1 MLILISIGSL
11 AALGWLRYGLLPLR
25 PLNTR
30 LPGPDPL
37 LQRTLKDVGEGDWK
51 SAAQLLADAG
61 RDWDRR
67 AYYVQHLSHSA
78 AHDGDAWLR
87 TWTAARPEDSDA
99 ALVSACARVEH
110 AWKTR
115 GAQRA
120 SATSRE
126 QFEGFHRELLGAR
139 EDLARVAAMN
149 PEDPTPLAKEIWVA
163 LGLGYPMDTTR
174 SLWEQVTVRAPHG
187 YSAHFSTLQFMCKK
201 WRGSHV
207 QAKEFAA
214 RAAQDAPLGTL
225 LKLLPLNAWYEEHEV
240 FSEERLTSVAF
251 RSRHLIA
258 LVDAALEDAAAAE
271 SHPELPWARHTLA
284 YFLLRQGRYKESV
297 AQFRHVDGYT
307 HGLPWRYQAFPR
319 LSYRSHRTR
328 AMWGAL
334 LLRR

>member
-37 LQRTLKDVGEGDWK
+37 LQRTLKDVSHGEWT
-51 SAAQLLADAG
+51 SAAQLLTDAG
-61 RDWDRR
+61 KDWDRR

-87 TWTAARPEDSDA
+87 AWNAARPEDSDA

-115 GAQRA
+115 GALRA
-120 SATSRE
+120 SATSSE
-126 QFEGFHRELLGAR
+126 QFEAFHRELLGAR
-139 EDLARVAAMN
+139 DDLARVAAMN

-163 LGLGYPMDTTR
+163 LGLGYPMDTMR
-174 SLWEQVTVRAPHG
+174 SLWDQVTERAPHV
-187 YSAHFSTLQFMCKK
+187 YSAHHGALQFMCKK
-201 WRGSHV
+201 WRGSHI
-207 QAKEFAA
+207 QAKEFATQ
-214 RAAQDAPLGTL
+214 AAHDAPLGSL
-225 LKLLPLNAWYEEHEV
+225 LKVLPLNAWYEEHEV
-240 FSEERLTSVAF
+240 FTEERLMPESF
-251 RSRHLIA
+251 RSPHLIG
-258 LVDAALEDAAAAE
+258 LVNAALEDAAAAE
-271 SHPELPWARHTLA
+271 GHPELPVARHVLA
-284 YFLLRQGRYKESV
+284 YFLLRQGRYRESV
-297 AQFRHVDGYT
+297 AQFRHVDGYA
-307 HGLPWRYQAFPR
+307 HGLPWRYQPLPR